1 MRGTGERR
9 RLRLSKDRLDTQE
22 EHRERGDR
30 TPAALTIPAATSGTA
45 TAGETAV
52 ATAGTET
59 AEGAAEEEEEGEE
72 MGSAADAYRFK
83 LQTVV
88 T

>member
-1 MRGTGERR
+1 MPR
-9 RLRLSKDRLDTQE
+9 RLRLSKDRLDTRE
-22 EHRERGDR
+22 EHRERDDR
-30 TPAALTIPAATSGTA
+30 TPVARTTPAATSVTA

-59 AEGAAEEEEEGEE
+59 AEGAEEEEGEE
-72 MGSAADAYRFK
+72 MGSAADAYRFE
-83 LQTVV
+83 LQTAV

>member
-30 TPAALTIPAATSGTA
+30 TPVALTIPAATSGTA

-59 AEGAAEEEEEGEE
+59 AEGAAEEEEEE

-83 LQTVV
+83 LQTAV

>member
-1 MRGTGERR
+1 M
-9 RLRLSKDRLDTQE
+9 
-22 EHRERGDR
+22 
-30 TPAALTIPAATSGTA
+30 
-45 TAGETAV
+45 
-52 ATAGTET
+52 
-59 AEGAAEEEEEGEE
+59 GAKQAEEQQWLRRSRRGWRYFRPRQLVGHPSGMPGWLEEEGEE